1 MHEYSVRDSRLATA
15 MWNAVC
21 ATVIIPMGK
30 LRSGDAGLYRYLRR
44 SVNEFDGA
52 AAFRN
57 RLRANGFTSVRSE
70 TMPGWQRNIVHT
82 FLGEAPR

>member
-1 MHEYSVRDSRLATA
+1 
-15 MWNAVC
+15 MWNVVC

-52 AAFRN
+52 AAFRK
-57 RLRANGFTSVRSE
+57 RMQANGFTSVRSE
-70 TMPGWQRNIVHT
+70 SVPGWQRNIVHT

>member
-1 MHEYSVRDSRLATA
+1 

-21 ATVIIPMGK
+21 AAIIIPMGK

-52 AAFRN
+52 EAFRN
-57 RLRANGFTSVRSE
+57 RLRANGFVNARSE
-70 TMPGWQRNIVHT
+70 TVPGWQANIVHT
-82 FLGEAPR
+82 FLGEAPQ